1 MEKGGRPAASESPF
15 ALLSDRELEVFQFLG
30 PGRETRQIADDLH
43 ISLKTVQACCDRI
56 KGKLN
61 LASATELR
69 REAVRWEEQRHR
81 L

>member
-1 MEKGGRPAASESPF
+1 MEKSGRPAASESPF

-30 PGRETRQIADDLH
+30 QGRETKQIADDLH
-43 ISLKTVQACCDRI
+43 ISLKTAQAYCNRI